1 MEHFHTYLVFF
12 DELWCICGFS
22 KDWDVSLV
30 TVLVVGKRKR
40 KYQKMSAALVRKIVE
55 TSSKAK
61 VLRTLLPVQT
71 KTVDFEMDGI
81 LVGLL
86 MIHLIANSFKSELPW
101 ADI

>member
-1 MEHFHTYLVFF
+1 MT
-12 DELWCICGFS
+12 IGS
-22 KDWDVSLV
+22 KK
-30 TVLVVGKRKR
+30 TKHH
-40 KYQKMSAALVRKIVE
+40 QKMSSTLVRKIVE

-86 MIHLIANSFKSELPW
+86 MIHLIITK
-101 ADI
+101 